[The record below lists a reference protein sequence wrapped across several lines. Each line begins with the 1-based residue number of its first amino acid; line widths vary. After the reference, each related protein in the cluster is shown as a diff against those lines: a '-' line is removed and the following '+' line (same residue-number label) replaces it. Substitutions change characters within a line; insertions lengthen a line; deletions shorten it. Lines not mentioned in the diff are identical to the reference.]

1 MMKKNYVY
9 IVECND
15 HSYYT
20 GWTTDLK
27 KRIATHNN
35 GHGAKYTRARRP
47 VKLIYF
53 EEFIDKSSAL
63 KREYFIKQLFHKQK
77 EALINKNV
85 SLD

>member
-1 MMKKNYVY
+1 MKKNYVY

-20 GWTTDLK
+20 RWTTDLK
-27 KRIATHNN
+27 KRTATHNN

-63 KREYFIKQLFHKQK
+63 KREYFIKQLSHKQK